1 VFSYGRGPV
10 SAGISNFPLVLQN
23 GVPLDVSGDVDANQ
37 MMRGTRGAIAAD
49 ATYIYLAVIGSATV
63 PQIALVMQALGAR
76 DAMNLDGGGS
86 VAMWI
91 NGGYVVGP
99 GRQLPNA
106 ILLLKP

>member
-1 VFSYGRGPV
+1 
-10 SAGISNFPLVLQN
+10 
-23 GVPLDVSGDVDANQ
+23 
-37 MMRGTRGAIAAD
+37 
-49 ATYIYLAVIGSATV
+49 V

>member
-1 VFSYGRGPV
+1 VT
-10 SAGISNFPLVLQN
+10 AGISNFPLLLQS
-23 GVPLDVSGDVDANQ
+23 GVALDVSGDIDANQ
-37 MMRGTRGAIAAD
+37 RLRATRGVIAAD
-49 ATYIYLAVIGSATV
+49 ATYIYLAIVAGASV
-63 PQIALVMQALGAR
+63 PEAGLVLQALGAR

-91 NGGYVVGP
+91 GGDYVVGP